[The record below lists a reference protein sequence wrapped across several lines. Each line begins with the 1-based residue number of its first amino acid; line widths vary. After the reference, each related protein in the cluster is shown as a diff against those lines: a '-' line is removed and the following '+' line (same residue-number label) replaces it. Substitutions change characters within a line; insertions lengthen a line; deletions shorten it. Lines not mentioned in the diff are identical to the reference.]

1 MKNAF
6 QEHGYLKSKINPLFL
21 SSKARSEI
29 KILRNNFDSLT
40 RDPYSETRSNRFR
53 SYSNLIILPWDRK
66 IIWLPLEN
74 KNGRYVSSY
83 WQGGFNPEHAD
94 AYRSFTPLSSEVKKT
109 NFLNN
114 LILHDFDLTFWKME
128 NTLPIYVGVH
138 FIKLLVLEKNE
149 IAFSSPDLLH
159 RDGEAFTFAHLF
171 ERKNVQGGV
180 NYISTPE
187 LANSKIDDVPEDKIL
202 TKFELH
208 EPFES
213 YAVCDEMVSHYVS
226 PIKIDNP
233 VLSHG
238 SREIILIDFS
248 TVQQQII

>member
-1 MKNAF
+1 MKNSF
-6 QEHGYLKSKINPLFL
+6 QEQGYLKTTINPLFL
-21 SSKARSEI
+21 ASKAQDEI

-40 RDPYSETRSNRFR
+40 RDPYSEASSNRFR

-83 WQGGFNPEHAD
+83 WQGGFNPEHID
-94 AYRSFTPLSSEVKKT
+94 TYRSFTPLSNEAKNT
-109 NFLNN
+109 ALLNN
-114 LILHDFDLTFWKME
+114 LILHDFDLTFWKTK
-128 NTLPIYVGVH
+128 NNLPIYVGVH
-138 FIKLLVLEKNE
+138 FVKLLVMKKDEV
-149 IAFSSPDLLH
+149 AFSSPDLLH

-187 LANSKIDDVPEDKIL
+187 LANNKIEDVPEDKIL
-202 TKFELH
+202 MKFELQ

-226 PIKIDNP
+226 PITIDNP
-233 VLSHG
+233 QLSYG
-238 SREIILIDFS
+238 YREIILIDFS
-248 TVQQQII
+248 NVQQQI

>member
-1 MKNAF
+1 MKNIF
-6 QEHGYLKSKINPLFL
+6 EEQGYLKLKINPLFL
-21 SSKARSEI
+21 ASKAQDEI
-29 KILRNNFDSLT
+29 EIIRNNFDSLT
-40 RDPYSETRSNRFR
+40 KDPYSETRSNRFR

-74 KNGRYVSSY
+74 KSGRYVSSY
-83 WQGGFNPEHAD
+83 WQGGFNPEHVGAC
-94 AYRSFTPLSSEVKKT
+94 RSFTPLSTEVKNT
-109 NFLNN
+109 NLLNN
-114 LILHDFDLTFWKME
+114 LILHDFDLTFWKTG

-138 FIKLLVLEKNE
+138 FVKLLVMEKNE

-187 LANSKIDDVPEDKIL
+187 LANNKIGDVPEDKIL
-202 TKFELH
+202 MKFELH

-233 VLSHG
+233 ELSCG
-238 SREIILIDFS
+238 VREIMLIDFS
-248 TVQQQII
+248 NMQQQI